1 MVGISILKSKTKEAA
16 MKINLSLSIED
27 AQRLLRILHD
37 VRHVLSVNAASVTWG
52 IPGVPDLSLD
62 LSDIVLMEDIQCDL
76 LEKLDEDNL
85 PTHFAGCLQVF

>member
-1 MVGISILKSKTKEAA
+1 

-37 VRHVLSVNAASVTWG
+37 TRHALSVNASSMSWMFRGSSSVSFN
-52 IPGVPDLSLD
+52 IE
-62 LSDIVLMEDIQCDL
+62 DIVFIEDLQCEL

-85 PTHFAGCLQVF
+85 PTHFAGCLEMF